1 MSLAGKWIYRSYLN
15 RPTLVNGDA
24 QTALSLIFGEGTFDL
39 ALDGSRVG
47 GTLGFGGGVGLTL
60 DGTLT
65 EDAFA
70 IVGLG
75 VDDTPTAGWRYD
87 YRGTTAFH
95 WPDGV
100 DQVPSLVGSV
110 IRVNPHDGAPAG
122 FTATFIAVRRPG

>member
-1 MSLAGKWIYRSYLN
+1 MSLAGKWTYRSYLN

-39 ALDGSRVG
+39 TLEGDRIG
-47 GTLGFGGGVGLTL
+47 GQLSFGGGVGLTL

-65 EDAFA
+65 GDAFA

-95 WPDGV
+95 WPEGV
-100 DQVPSLVGSV
+100 NQVPSLVGSV
-110 IRVNPHDGAPAG
+110 IRVNPHDGTPAG
-122 FTATFIAVRRPG
+122 FTASFIAVRRPD